1 MLKIDISMADSRIKD
16 LEVQKKMTES
26 QIEEILTEKRA
37 VDKENLELED
47 KIQGRGVTD
56 ADQKAK
62 HFEAEREM
70 TMKLHHSL
78 QAQRETAEIML
89 EQLKEEE
96 KKCKVMLDMKITAEQ
111 TMELREE
118 DAKEMSAKKIANKE
132 DIIKQQLRLSQ
143 LKSQKKRLTEEKEVL
158 TRDNAAV
165 IKENEKYEETNEKLQ
180 KEIMMLIQ
188 RIDISTLLKEID
200 MEEMRHLANQNTNLN
215 MVFQSLLNK
224 WEVIKR
230 QESEI

>member
-1 MLKIDISMADSRIKD
+1 MSNA
-16 LEVQKKMTES
+16 
-26 QIEEILTEKRA
+26 QIEEILTEKRSK
-37 VDKENLELED
+37 DKENLELEY

-78 QAQRETAEIML
+78 QAQREHAEIML

-96 KKCKVMLDMKITAEQ
+96 KKCKVMLDLKITAEQ
-111 TMELREE
+111 TMELKEE
-118 DAKEMSAKKIANKE
+118 DAREMAAKKTANKE

-158 TRDNAAV
+158 TRDNAAI
-165 IKENEKYEETNEKLQ
+165 IKENEKYEENNEKLQ
-180 KEIMMLIQ
+180 KEIGSLKVDKQKLISTMQ
-188 RIDISTLLKEID
+188 QLLHNDVMSKLKKRDIS
-200 MEEMRHLANQNTNLN
+200 LALPSPSPRTRK
-215 MVFQSLLNK
+215 S
-224 WEVIKR
+224 
-230 QESEI
+230 